1 MASLSGDPG
10 GYSGYSSSVTIELD
24 VRAPNPGLTKIKISS
39 RGTITWKINEGI
51 GLLVFDPSKEIPVD
65 LPQSHKFTESNPA
78 QANVVASPGEEH
90 THFVCCWYDDNGIRK
105 DHGGTFMLVI
115 GP

>member
-1 MASLSGDPG
+1 M
-10 GYSGYSSSVTIELD
+10 
-24 VRAPNPGLTKIKISS
+24 
-39 RGTITWKINEGI
+39 
-51 GLLVFDPSKEIPVD
+51 D
-65 LPQSHKFTESNPA
+65 LPQSHKFKESNPA